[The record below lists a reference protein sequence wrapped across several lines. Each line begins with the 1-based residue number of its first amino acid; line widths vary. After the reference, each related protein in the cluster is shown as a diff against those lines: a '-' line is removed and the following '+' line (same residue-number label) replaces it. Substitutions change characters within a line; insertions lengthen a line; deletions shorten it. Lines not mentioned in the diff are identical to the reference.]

1 MASSVRAKRKHVV
14 DYQQLNSL
22 STVVLYDTVP
32 KRNKGRLWEVERVI
46 SRRTV
51 RHVSLSCF
59 VFILVNIAVMI

>member
-1 MASSVRAKRKHVV
+1 MASSVGAKRKHVV

-22 STVVLYDTVP
+22 SSVVLYDTVP
-32 KRNKGRLWEVERVI
+32 NRNKGRLWEVERVI

>member
-22 STVVLYDTVP
+22 SSVVLYDTVP

>member
-22 STVVLYDTVP
+22 SSVVLYDTVP
-32 KRNKGRLWEVERVI
+32 NRNKGRLWEVERVI